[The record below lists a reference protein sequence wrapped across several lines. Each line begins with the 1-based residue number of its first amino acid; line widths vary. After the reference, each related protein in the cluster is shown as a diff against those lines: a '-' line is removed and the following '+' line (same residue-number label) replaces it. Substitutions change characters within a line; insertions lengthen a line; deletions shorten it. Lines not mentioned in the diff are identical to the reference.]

1 MNSPLITNPFLIWLF
16 VIGFLSFAFFLAH
29 IMTKSKWAIKRAE
42 KELKEAEK
50 WAKKNP
56 QKVKRNKK
64 VEDAINSGFNFFFK
78 ILITLAGT
86 FILVWILGEI
96 FGGLK
101 TLYYGSPFLF
111 IFLMW
116 LIFASSVNRR
126 N

>member
-1 MNSPLITNPFLIWLF
+1 MWLYI
-16 VIGFLSFAFFLAH
+16 IGCLSFAFFLVH
-29 IMTKSKWAIKRAE
+29 IMTKSQWAIKRA
-42 KELKEAEK
+42 KKKLKEAEK

-56 QKVKRNKK
+56 EKIKRAKK
-64 VEDAINSGFNFFFK
+64 IEDAIGSGFNFFFK